1 MEIVK
6 DVVSEEETSALTDGK
21 YSQTF
26 LAKVL
31 AGKNEYQIKEILGF
45 IADGCDIVLET
56 YNQPMVDQEL
66 GLKNETVE
74 RFKVLD
80 KKGMLITYLTADFT
94 GSRSHTRK
102 VMKQKEDE
110 VKFEKA
116 KFLSTIAFYVAFL
129 SLTVAI
135 ISLLA

>member
-6 DVVSEEETSALTDGK
+6 DVVAGVETHALTDGK

-45 IADGCDIVLET
+45 IVDGCDIVLEI
-56 YNQPMVDQEL
+56 YNQPTYDREL
-66 GLKNETVE
+66 GIKKETEE

-80 KKGMLITYLTADFT
+80 KKGAVVTFLSVDFL
-94 GSRSHTRK
+94 GSNSYRRK
-102 VMKQKEDE
+102 VMREIE
-110 VKFEKA
+110 NEA
-116 KFLSTIAFYVAFL
+116 KFKRAKVLSTIAFYVAFL

>member
-6 DVVSEEETSALTDGK
+6 DVVSEEETNALSDGK

-45 IADGCDIVLET
+45 IVDGCDIVLET
-56 YNQPMVDQEL
+56 YAQPTYDREL
-66 GLKNETVE
+66 GMKKETEE
-74 RFKVLD
+74 RFKVID
-80 KKGMLITYLTADFT
+80 KKGAVVTFLSVDFI
-94 GSRSHTRK
+94 GSDSYRRK
-102 VMKQKEDE
+102 IMREIKNEA
-110 VKFEKA
+110 KFKKA
-116 KFLSTIAFYVAFL
+116 KMLSTIAFYVAFL